1 MINKFYH
8 FPREKN
14 YYLSLIHNFNVN
26 RITILMILLY
36 PAFMRDHVAQLNV
49 DAIDV
54 LNIAA
59 ALALYNAQSVYGVN
73 ARIVVYLRM
82 VGINVHVGLNA

>member
-1 MINKFYH
+1 
-8 FPREKN
+8 
-14 YYLSLIHNFNVN
+14 
-26 RITILMILLY
+26 
-36 PAFMRDHVAQLNV
+36 MRDHVAQLNV

-59 ALALYNAQSVYGVN
+59 ALALYNAQRVYGVN